1 MSTSS
6 KEILSEGELDALMES
21 VSSGD
26 LPLDDG
32 SGDTQCRP
40 FDFAT
45 REQSLLAQM
54 PGLKT
59 VNEKHAL
66 GLARGIRELFR
77 MPVEVEARKVDLVR
91 LDDVLH
97 AIPDP
102 SLINVVRT
110 LPLNGD
116 SYLVISGELL
126 SFLVDQYFGG
136 TSGSQRKRHP
146 GNDLTP
152 TERRI
157 NEVLATRFLLT
168 LQAAWADKISLTA
181 ELVSTESNPEFLQL
195 AAVNEWA
202 ATFTFELTIAGWSSV
217 IEWVVPYA
225 LLEPVRQKLASTA
238 TKVPARQG
246 SADWE
251 THIRGKL
258 PTIELE
264 VSAAFTSGTVSI
276 AEILGLKKG
285 SIIPL
290 SGPNEVL
297 MYVEGSPFCSG
308 IHGAFNGNKSV
319 KVTELLAP
327 SFDITE

>member
-1 MSTSS
+1 MSS

-21 VSSGD
+21 VTSGE
-26 LPLDDG
+26 LPMDDE
-32 SGDTQCRP
+32 SADTQCRP

-59 VNEKHAL
+59 INEKHAM
-66 GLARGIRELFR
+66 GLARGFRELFR
-77 MPVEVEARKVDLVR
+77 MPVEVEAKKVGLVR
-91 LDDVLH
+91 LNDVLV

-110 LPLNGD
+110 LPLNGE

-136 TSGSQRKRHP
+136 ASTGQRKRHP

-168 LQAAWADKISLTA
+168 LQAAWAEKVSLTA
-181 ELVSTESNPEFLQL
+181 ELVSTESNPDFLQL
-195 AAVNEWA
+195 AGVNEWA
-202 ATFTFELTIAGWSSV
+202 ATFTFELAISGWNSV

-225 LLEPVRQKLASTA
+225 LLEPVRQKLASSVA
-238 TKVPARQG
+238 NVQKRPG
-246 SADWE
+246 NADWE
-251 THIRGKL
+251 AYIRSKL
-258 PTIELE
+258 PSVELE

-285 SIIPL
+285 SVIPL
-290 SGPNEVL
+290 SGPNEVQV
-297 MYVEGSPFCSG
+297 YVEGSQFCSG
-308 IHGAFNGNKSV
+308 VHGAFNGNKSV
-319 KVTELLAP
+319 KVTELLMSP
-327 SFDITE
+327 MDITE

>member
-1 MSTSS
+1 
-6 KEILSEGELDALMES
+6 MES
-21 VSSGD
+21 VSSGE

-59 VNEKHAL
+59 VTEKHAL

-168 LQAAWADKISLTA
+168 LQAAWAEKISLTA

-217 IEWVVPYA
+217 LEWVVPYA

-238 TKVPARQG
+238 TKAPARQG

-308 IHGAFNGNKSV
+308 VHGAFNGNKSV